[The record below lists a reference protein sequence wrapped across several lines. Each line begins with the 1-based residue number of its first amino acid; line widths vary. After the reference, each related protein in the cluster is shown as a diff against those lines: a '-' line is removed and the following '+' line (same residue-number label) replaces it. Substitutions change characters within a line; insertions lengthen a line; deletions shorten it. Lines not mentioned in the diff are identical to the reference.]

1 MKIERF
7 EVAGLAQ
14 YSYVIS
20 DGGEAVV
27 IDPMRDIERYVAYA
41 EREKLLVTAVVETHI
56 HADFAAGSM
65 ALVQATGAELAL
77 SGYDS
82 MERYVYSMRHRR
94 LRDGDTVKVGSVR
107 LQALFTPGHTPE
119 HLSYLLRGSD
129 GELEAMFSGDFLF
142 AGALG
147 RPDLLGEEAKVELA
161 KELYK
166 SVTKRIAGLP
176 DGLAVYPGHGAGS
189 LCGAGLSDRVETTLG
204 YERETNAYFG
214 YGEMEFVEKI
224 LASVPPMPTYYPRM
238 KALNAKGSP
247 VLLELPGGL
256 ALSVAEVEAMQA
268 DVTLLDARG
277 VDAFAAGHA
286 KGAISLGLEGNLSMW
301 AGWLLEAEKP
311 IVLLGDGG
319 TEEAVRLALV
329 RVGLD
334 GIVGRLE
341 GGMRAWRDEGMVMET
356 VRSMTAAEVAEES
369 GEVLVVDVRNDS
381 EMGRGAIAGS
391 QHVALGDLPARL
403 GEIKRGRP
411 VVTVCESGY
420 RASTAASLLQAAG
433 FEDVRTMQGGM
444 GAWRGWEGGNRE

>member
-82 MERYVYSMRHRR
+82 TERYVYSMRHRR
-94 LRDGDTVKVGSVR
+94 LMDGDTVKVGSVR

-119 HLSYLLRGSD
+119 HLSYLLRGAD
-129 GELEAMFSGDFLF
+129 GELKGMFSGDFLF

-166 SVTKRIAGLP
+166 SATKRIAGLP
-176 DGLAVYPGHGAGS
+176 DELAVYPGHGAGS
-189 LCGAGLSDRVETTLG
+189 LCGAGMSDRAETTLG
-204 YERETNAYFG
+204 YERATNAYFG
-214 YGEMEFVEKI
+214 YGETEFVEKI

-238 KALNAKGSP
+238 KALNAKGAA
-247 VLLELPGGL
+247 VLETLPGGATL
-256 ALSVAEVEAMQA
+256 RVAQVEALRA
-268 DVTLLDARG
+268 DATVLDVRSMK
-277 VDAFAAGHA
+277 AFAAGHVP
-286 KGAISLGLEGNLSMW
+286 GAVSLGTEGNLSMW
-301 AGWLLEAEKP
+301 AGWLLDATKP
-311 IVLLGDGG
+311 IVLIAEDEG
-319 TEEAVRLALV
+319 EAARVALV

-334 GIVGRLE
+334 EMVGRLE
-341 GGMRAWRDEGMVMET
+341 AGMSAWEEAGMPMET
-356 VRSMTAAEVAEES
+356 TVSMTAAEVAGAL

-381 EMGRGAIAGS
+381 EMGLGAIVGS
-391 QHVALGDLPARL
+391 QHVTLGDLSARL
-403 GEIKRGRP
+403 GEIERGRP

-420 RASTAASLLQAAG
+420 RATAAASLLQAAG
-433 FEDVRTMQGGM
+433 FEDVRTMEGGM
-444 GAWRGWEGGNRE
+444 GEWRKSRE